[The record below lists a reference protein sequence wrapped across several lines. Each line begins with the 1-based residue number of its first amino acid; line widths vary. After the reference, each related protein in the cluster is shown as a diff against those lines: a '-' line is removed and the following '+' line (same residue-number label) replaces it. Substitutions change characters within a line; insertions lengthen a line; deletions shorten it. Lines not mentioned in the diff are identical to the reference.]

1 MSRINAKHPGFLLT
15 EMLVAAAVMGLLL
28 TGLALAMNG
37 FAKFNRYQ
45 LVRQRCIAAAL
56 AQLDSITATGNPIP
70 NEDFQRLWP
79 NLATSVSS
87 SPGAGQW
94 EGLTLVEVTATAKS
108 FRKDVKVRL
117 NRYVPGDSTL
127 KDDSKA
133 NPIAKED

>member
-1 MSRINAKHPGFLLT
+1 MLT
-15 EMLVAAAVMGLLL
+15 ELIVATAVMGLIL

-56 AQLDSITATGNPIP
+56 AQLDGITATGKPIP
-70 NEDFQRLWP
+70 QEDFQRLWP

-94 EGLTLVEVTATAKS
+94 EAMTLIEVTATGKS

>member
-1 MSRINAKHPGFLLT
+1 MSRIYAKHAGFMLT
-15 EMLVAAAVMGLLL
+15 ELIVATAVMGLIL
-28 TGLALAMNG
+28 TGLALAVNG

-56 AQLDSITATGNPIP
+56 AQLDSITATGKSIP
-70 NEDFQRLWP
+70 DEDFQRLWP
-79 NLATSVSS
+79 KLATSVSS

-117 NRYVPGDSTL
+117 NRYVPGNSAL

>member
-1 MSRINAKHPGFLLT
+1 MSRINVKHPGFLLT
-15 EMLVAAAVMGLLL
+15 KMLVATAVMGLIL

-56 AQLDSITATGNPIP
+56 AQLDGITATGKPIP
-70 NEDFQRLWP
+70 QEDFQRLWP

-94 EGLTLVEVTATAKS
+94 EAMTLIEVTATGKS